1 MKSVGSLRKKGFGST
16 EHFRRKDK
24 NKNASHNVS
33 SPLSTGYIPK
43 AYAMTP
49 STSTSTTSNAL
60 RTTATTA
67 TTTPSAPITVDLHR
81 FADENLQPEE
91 FVKRTLGDANEEGI
105 RSFYKSLTDAK
116 HLVGGDLQRNVYRNY
131 TEFVSISKEI
141 SNLDADVLSV
151 KEYLNELKS
160 IWESF
165 LAATQ
170 TDYPANSTNVESIF
184 ASQRKRSELMPNDLK
199 SIHHAQITA
208 LWESIE
214 GAQRFIPQAQNR
226 RIVRECVNFF
236 EVNTRTLQQRQAVH
250 LFLLNDCLLLAR
262 KRGHK
267 LVADKCWSIDDFSM
281 TDIKDSSDLTN
292 AIRVVVYPDTFIYR
306 SERVED
312 KIGLLHAYRRLV
324 DDRDDDAGSSRPT
337 SSLGRVYIRKTVAS
351 TSIHH
356 EKEKYLVELVDQL
369 EVLIALRQFEK
380 GVVYLENAR
389 HIVIGSPSSLP
400 VVKEARNNIDHY
412 TDILSQIISRDLS
425 NTLLTK
431 IQFQRYVNWLL
442 RLDKSEKARQVFLST
457 RTLIIKKRIRQLVFE
472 GDITTYISELALV
485 VFTLIRNTCEWYRDS
500 FKQNDMA
507 SGFVT
512 WVREQT
518 EIYADIYKRQ
528 LFGQSNLSCQ
538 VIADC
543 FKSTLEHCSMLR
555 KVGLD
560 LKFLLEDLFLENVKE
575 TIVSYEKR
583 NMEKI
588 GKFVQNDNFNVV
600 SGQGLG
606 TDVKVTSSVVSFYN
620 LLVKFANDICL
631 LAKLQLYSTVVD
643 SICELTEHYLRSMVA
658 ESHKREL
665 PKDQKMIA
673 SINASFILDNVVPR
687 VSSQLNY
694 HFNRPIPE
702 LDTLRARLRG
712 KEKVTIEILKG
723 ID

>member
-43 AYAMTP
+43 AYAMAP

-60 RTTATTA
+60 RT

-170 TDYPANSTNVESIF
+170 TDYPANSTNAESIF

-281 TDIKDSSDLTN
+281 TDIKDSSGKFLQKKE
-292 AIRVVVYPDTFIYR
+292 
-306 SERVED
+306 SHKRVED
-312 KIGLLHAYRRLV
+312 KMGLLHAYRRLV

-337 SSLGRVYIRKTVAS
+337 SSLGRTVAS

-356 EKEKYLVELVDQL
+356 EKEKYLVELADQL

-389 HIVIGSPSSLP
+389 HIVIGSSSSLP
-400 VVKEARNNIDHY
+400 VVKEARNNIDRY

-528 LFGQSNLSCQ
+528 VFGQSNLSCQ

-631 LAKLQLYSTVVD
+631 LAKLQVKRKSYIHSKDSVTNVFNSSILLWLTVYV
-643 SICELTEHYLRSMVA
+643 
-658 ESHKREL
+658 
-665 PKDQKMIA
+665 
-673 SINASFILDNVVPR
+673 N
-687 VSSQLNY
+687 
-694 HFNRPIPE
+694 
-702 LDTLRARLRG
+702 
-712 KEKVTIEILKG
+712 
-723 ID
+723 